1 MSEEIVPKRIED
13 PIFRLLSAKAQV
25 ENVIKLIEDN
35 PYEQYM
41 FMHLNT
47 VKWELNRQL
56 TNLQITKE

>member
-1 MSEEIVPKRIED
+1 MTEEVVPKKIED

-35 PYEQYM
+35 PYEHYM